1 MEPSDFAGP
10 ATRSVS
16 ASFHEEAVGYPDRLV
31 IAPVWGHL
39 LREPLDEGQIVEQGA
54 VIGKGHEAR
63 REVASVSAVRGAFGA
78 WFSREGRAE
87 APQGPGARLR
97 PTDV

>member
-1 MEPSDFAGP
+1 MELAGP

-54 VIGKGHEAR
+54 VIGKVHEGR
-63 REVASVSAVRGAFGA
+63 REVAIVSPVRGAFVA
-78 WFSREGRAE
+78 WVAREGEAV
-87 APQGPGARLR
+87 APQTPVAWLR
-97 PTDV
+97 QADV